1 MRKII
6 FLCLVTTQIFAEAQ
20 QDTPPASTNPFEN
33 TKKEIEKELEMIKE
47 EKKKFQEALQKEK
60 ELQETRINQLKE
72 TLEKMESK
80 KAAKV
85 LESMDK
91 DIIVQLYGRVPLK
104 QMTKIFENMTP
115 QKVTEFMEYHTR
127 QKTKVFHPML
137 QQLLS
142 CQIPTATPPTSS
154 ATPSTPPVPPTSIAT
169 PPSP

>member
-6 FLCLVTTQIFAEAQ
+6 FLCLVTTQILAEAPQ
-20 QDTPPASTNPFEN
+20 ETPTLSNPFEN

-72 TLEKMESK
+72 TLEKMEPK

-91 DIIVQLYGRVPLK
+91 DIIVQLYGRIPLK

-127 QKTKVFHPML
+127 QKTKVFHPIL
-137 QQLLS
+137 KELLNCQL
-142 CQIPTATPPTSS
+142 PTTTAPSQTPAT
-154 ATPSTPPVPPTSIAT
+154 TPPVPT
-169 PPSP
+169 PSTVASPSP

>member
-20 QDTPPASTNPFEN
+20 QDTPSASTNPFEN

-72 TLEKMESK
+72 TLEKMEPK

-85 LESMDK
+85 IESMDK

-127 QKTKVFHPML
+127 QKTKVFHPIL
-137 QQLLS
+137 KELLS
-142 CQIPTATPPTSS
+142 CQLPATTATSPTPAVTPPT
-154 ATPSTPPVPPTSIAT
+154 PSTVTA
-169 PPSP
+169 PSP